1 MAEITNEGYVAKT
14 ENEYFSEERQLYLDI
29 DSNWNVDP
37 STPDGLKVAHDAE
50 IFTNLDESLQFAYNS
65 KDPNKARGVD
75 LDIISALTGTFRDLG
90 SPSNVDVTLGGTP
103 GTVILSGKIIESP
116 VDGSQWTIDTT
127 VTISGG
133 GTIAATATATVSG
146 ATQADIDTITTI
158 VDTVGGWQTVT
169 NPNVATPGTDIQTDA
184 QLRLERALSVG
195 GPGTNQID
203 SIIGVVFGVDDVR
216 RVRVYEN
223 ETDIVQP
230 VTGLTAHSLAV
241 LVDGGVNEDI
251 AQAIFSKRSTGV
263 TQFQAGT
270 PVNVLVQSEKYPQ
283 QLTDIKFGRPT
294 YVDMVVTVTVQS
306 DGSLPND
313 ANEQIKQAILDYT
326 AGSLTNPECGFNQLG
341 FDIGEDV
348 VLSRL
353 YTPINSVI
361 GSYGNSYVLGLT
373 LQGGTSNITIDFD
386 ELSRWTDANITV
398 TINA

>member
-1 MAEITNEGYVAKT
+1 MAEITNEGYLAKT
-14 ENEYFSEERQLYLDI
+14 ENQYFDEERQLYLDI
-29 DSNWNVDP
+29 DPNWNVDP
-37 STPDGLKVAHDAE
+37 STPDGLKIAHDAE

-65 KDPNKARGVD
+65 KDPNKARKVD
-75 LDIISALTGTFRDLG
+75 LDIVSAITGTFRDLG
-90 SPSNVDVTLGGTP
+90 SPSNVDVILGGVA
-103 GTVILSGKIIESP
+103 GTVILAGRLVESP
-116 VDGSQWTIDTT
+116 VDGSQWTIDST
-127 VTISGG
+127 VTIGGG
-133 GTIAATATATVSG
+133 GTIAATATNTISG
-146 ATQADIDTITTI
+146 ATQADIATITTI

-169 NPNVATPGTDIQTDA
+169 NPNVATPGADVQSDA
-184 QLRLERALSVG
+184 SLRLERALSVG

-223 ETDIVQP
+223 ETDVIQP
-230 VTGLTAHSLAV
+230 ATGLTAHSLAV

-270 PVNVLVQSEKYPQ
+270 PVNVNVQSEKYPQ
-283 QLTDIKFGRPT
+283 QSTEIKFSRPT
-294 YVDMVVTVTVQS
+294 AVDMVVAVTVQN

-313 ANEQIKQAILDYT
+313 VDEQIKQAILNYSQ
-326 AGSLTNPECGFNQLG
+326 GSLVNPECGFNQLG

-353 YTPINSVI
+353 YTPVNSVI

-373 LQGGTSNITIDFD
+373 LGGGTSNITIDFD
-386 ELSRWTDANITV
+386 ELSRWADANITV

>member
-1 MAEITNEGYVAKT
+1 MAEITNAGYVGKT
-14 ENEYFSEERQLYLDI
+14 ENEYFDEERQLYLDI
-29 DSNWNVDP
+29 DPKWNVDP
-37 STPDGLKVAHDAE
+37 STPDGLKIAHDAE
-50 IFTNLDESLQFAYNS
+50 VFVNLDETLQLAYNS

-75 LDIISALTGTFRDLG
+75 LDIVSAITGTFRDLG
-90 SPSNVDVTLGGTP
+90 SPSNVDVILGGVA
-103 GTVILSGKIIESP
+103 GTVILAGKLIESP
-116 VDGSQWTIDTT
+116 VDGSQWTIDTN
-127 VTISGG
+127 VTIGGG
-133 GTIAATATATVSG
+133 GTIVATATATVSG
-146 ATQADIDTITTI
+146 ATQADIDTITNI

-169 NPNVATPGTDIQTDA
+169 NPNVATPGTNVQSDA

-195 GPGTNQID
+195 APGTNQID

-241 LVDGGVNEDI
+241 IVDGGVNEDI

-270 PVNVLVQSEKYPQ
+270 PVNVSVQSEKYPQ
-283 QLTDIKFGRPT
+283 QTTEIKFSRPT
-294 YVDMVVTVTVQS
+294 YVDMVVTVTIES

-313 ANEQIKQAILDYT
+313 ADEQIKQAILNYS

-341 FDIGEDV
+341 FDIGENV

-361 GSYGNSYVLGLT
+361 GSYGNSYVDTIT

-386 ELSRWTDANITV
+386 ELSRWTNANITV
-398 TINA
+398 VINV

>member
-1 MAEITNEGYVAKT
+1 MAEITNEGYIAKT
-14 ENEYFSEERQLYLDI
+14 ENQYFSEERQLYLDI
-29 DSNWNVDP
+29 DSNWNIDP
-37 STPDGLKVAHDAE
+37 SSPDGLKIAHDAE
-50 IFTNLDESLQFAYNS
+50 IFTNLDETLQFAYNS
-65 KDPNKARGVD
+65 KDPNKSRGVD

-90 SPSNVDVTLGGTP
+90 SPSNVDVTIGGVV
-103 GTVILSGKIIESP
+103 GTVILAGKVIESP

-127 VTISGG
+127 VTIGGG
-133 GTIAATATATVSG
+133 GTIAATATNTVSG
-146 ATQADIDTITTI
+146 ATQADTGSITNI

-169 NPNVATPGTDIQTDA
+169 NPNVATPGTDVQSDA
-184 QLRLERALSVG
+184 SLRLERALSVG

-223 ETDIVQP
+223 ETDITQP

-241 LVDGGVNEDI
+241 IVDGGVNEDI

-270 PVNVLVQSEKYPQ
+270 PVNVNVQSEKYPQ
-283 QLTDIKFGRPT
+283 QMTEIKFSRPT
-294 YVDMVVTVTVQS
+294 YIDMIVTVTVQS

-313 ANEQIKQAILDYT
+313 ADDQITQAILNYT
-326 AGSLTNPECGFNQLG
+326 AGSLVEPECGFNQLG

-373 LQGGTSNITIDFD
+373 LQGGGANIAIDFD
-386 ELSRWTDANITV
+386 ELSRWTDVNITV

>member
-1 MAEITNEGYVAKT
+1 MAEITNKGYVTKT
-14 ENEYFSEERQLYLDI
+14 ENEYFSKERQLYLDI

-37 STPDGLKVAHDAE
+37 SSPDGLKIAADAE
-50 IFTNLDESLQFAYNS
+50 TFTNLDESLQFAYNS
-65 KDPNKARGVD
+65 KDPNKARGID
-75 LDIISALTGTFRDLG
+75 LDIVSAITGTFRDLG
-90 SPSNVDVTLGGTP
+90 SPSSVNVTLGGVV
-103 GTVILSGKIIESP
+103 GTVILSGKTIESI

-127 VTISGG
+127 VTIGVG
-133 GTIAATATATVSG
+133 GTVATTATATVSG
-146 ATQADIDTITTI
+146 AIQADIGSITNI
-158 VDTVGGWQTVT
+158 VNTVGGWQTVT
-169 NPNVATPGTDIQTDA
+169 NPNVATPGTDVQTDA
-184 QLRLERALSVG
+184 SLRLERALSVG

-223 ETDIVQP
+223 EEDIVQP

-241 LVDGGVNEDI
+241 IVDGGVNEDI

-270 PVNVLVQSEKYPQ
+270 PVTANVQSEKYPQ
-283 QLTDIKFGRPT
+283 QSTDIKFSRPI

-313 ANEQIKQAILDYT
+313 ADEQIKQAIIDYT
-326 AGSLTNPECGFNQLG
+326 SGSLVNPDSGFNQLG

-373 LQGGTSNITIDFD
+373 LQAGTSNININFD
-386 ELSRWTDANITV
+386 ELSRWTDVNITV

>member
-29 DSNWNVDP
+29 DSDWNLDP
-37 STPDGLKVAHDAE
+37 STPDGLKIAADAE
-50 IFTNLDESLQFAYNS
+50 TFTNLDEALQTAYNS

-75 LDIISALTGTFRDLG
+75 LDIVSAITGTFRDLG
-90 SPSNVDVTLGGTP
+90 SPSNVAVTLGGVA
-103 GTVILSGKIIESP
+103 GTVILAGKTIESS

-127 VTISGG
+127 VTIGGG
-133 GTIAATATATVSG
+133 GTVAAAATAILSG
-146 ATQADIDTITTI
+146 ATQADIGTITTI

-169 NPNVATPGTDIQTDA
+169 NPSVATPGTDIQLDPS
-184 QLRLERALSVG
+184 LRLERALSVG
-195 GPGTNQID
+195 GPGQNQID

-223 ETDIVQP
+223 EEDIVQP

-241 LVDGGVNEDI
+241 VVDGGVNEDI

-270 PVNVLVQSEKYPQ
+270 PVNVTVQSEKFPQ
-283 QLTDIKFGRPT
+283 QSTEIKFSRPT
-294 YVDMVVTVTVQS
+294 FVDIVVTVTVES

-313 ANEQIKQAILDYT
+313 ADEQIIQAILDYT
-326 AGSLTNPECGFNQLG
+326 AGALVDPVCGFNQLG

-361 GSYGNSYVLGLT
+361 GSFGNSFVSDLT
-373 LQGGTSNITIDFD
+373 LQGGTANIPIDFD
-386 ELSRWTDANITV
+386 ELSRWTTVNITV
-398 TINA
+398 TING

>member
-1 MAEITNEGYVAKT
+1 MAEITNEGYLAKT
-14 ENEYFSEERQLYLDI
+14 ENQYFDEERQLYLDI
-29 DSNWNVDP
+29 DPEWNVDP
-37 STPDGLKVAHDAE
+37 STPDGLKIAHDAE
-50 IFTNLDESLQFAYNS
+50 IFTNLDEALQFAYNS

-75 LDIISALTGTFRDLG
+75 LDIVSAITGTFRDLG
-90 SPSNVDVTLGGTP
+90 SPSNVDVILGGVI
-103 GTVILSGKIIESP
+103 GAVILAGKTIESP

-127 VTISGG
+127 VTIGGG
-133 GTIAATATATVSG
+133 GTIAATATNIVSG
-146 ATQADIDTITTI
+146 ATQADIATITTI

-169 NPNVATPGTDIQTDA
+169 NPNVATPGTNIQSDA

-203 SIIGVVFGVDDVR
+203 SIIGVVFDVDDVR

-223 ETDIVQP
+223 FEDVIQP
-230 VTGLTAHSLAV
+230 ITGLTPHSLAV
-241 LVDGGVNEDI
+241 VVDGGVNEDI
-251 AQAIFSKRSTGV
+251 AQAIFTKRSTGV
-263 TQFQAGT
+263 TQFQVGT
-270 PVNVLVQSEKYPQ
+270 PVNVVVQSAKYPQ
-283 QLTDIKFGRPT
+283 QVTEIKFSRPT
-294 YVDMVVTVTVQS
+294 AVDMIVTVTIQS

-313 ANEQIKQAILDYT
+313 TDEQIEQAILNYA
-326 AGSLTNPECGFNQLG
+326 AGSLVDPECGFNQLG

-361 GSYGNSYVLGLT
+361 GSFGNSYVLGLT

-386 ELSRWTDANITV
+386 ELSRWTDVNITV

>member
-14 ENEYFSEERQLYLDI
+14 ENQYFDEERQLYLDI

-37 STPDGLKVAHDAE
+37 STPDGLKIAHDAE

-90 SPSNVDVTLGGTP
+90 SPSNVDVTLGGVA
-103 GTVILSGKIIESP
+103 GTVILAGKTIESP
-116 VDGSQWTIDTT
+116 VDSSQWTIDST
-127 VTISGG
+127 VTIGGG

-146 ATQADIDTITTI
+146 ATQADIDSITNI

-169 NPNVATPGTDIQTDA
+169 NPNVATPGTDIQSDA
-184 QLRLERALSVG
+184 SLRLERALSVG

-223 ETDIVQP
+223 ETN
-230 VTGLTAHSLAV
+230 VTDSNGLTAHSLAV

-270 PVNVLVQSEKYPQ
+270 PVDVLVQSEKYPQ
-283 QLTDIKFGRPT
+283 QSTDIKFGRPT

-313 ANEQIKQAILDYT
+313 VDEQIKQAILNYT
-326 AGSLTNPECGFNQLG
+326 AGSLVNPECGFNQLG
-341 FDIGEDV
+341 FDIGENV

-386 ELSRWTDANITV
+386 ELSRWTDVNISV